1 MDTSSLTLTQIL
13 AVWGALLSTFLAGV
27 KFWELWNNRLKVDIS
42 ALWTGSEDI
51 GHSITIRNLSSFPV
65 MLIGWELFYRQQK
78 FFIPQDEPIEK
89 SDFDWSDVT
98 INPVSVFSLDFNGQD
113 YFSTR
118 KTMEGNNIYI
128 KLYFSMYKAI
138 VRQIF
143 KAKI

>member
-78 FFIPQDEPIEK
+78 FFIPQDELIEK
-89 SDFDWSDVT
+89 NDFYWSDVT
-98 INPVSVFSLDFNGQD
+98 INPVSFFSLDFKGQD

-118 KTMEGNNIYI
+118 KTLDGNSIYI
-128 KLYFSMYKAI
+128 KLYFSRHKAI
-138 VRQIF
+138 IRQI
-143 KAKI
+143 